1 MSMQTKH
8 RSEIEDSIDYPEDMY
23 EDMYE
28 DEDENPESESDDEY
42 MSDDGMSDEE
52 RYTIYRGLFSKMI
65 RPRKAQQPVKKV
77 EDKIKEDDK
86 VVVFTPIV
94 SPWASVKKQAVQ
106 LLNNIVEQTKQET
119 LWFTKAI
126 TAKPKHEKV
135 VEATSPKYAMCKG
148 FLEGKCRY
156 GTKCR
161 FAHNIKEITYR
172 LCRDDC
178 NLVLNKR
185 AEKTCKF
192 KHSCETNEEYVLRMC
207 GLKSQVSNEEIDSSF
222 EEFCAIKVFTDA
234 QRHAYMNKK
243 AVVKEAPK
251 QYVKWNIP
259 SFKDKTV
266 KIQNVVKVTG
276 PAIVDHHK
284 DYIARKNMMIN
295 TVRDHTKSIKNNVE
309 KINRIK
315 SFNDKVYVDKATK
328 ILIEKN
334 KQMKLTIDKYNI
346 DINTKFVMPV
356 KDVEVVDVVD
366 VVEVVEVVDVVEVVE
381 VVDVVEVVEVAEVV
395 EVVDVTEVVDVVKP
409 SINLWQQR
417 IIDIVNKSPNR
428 YVKQVEPVVV
438 EPVVETVITP
448 TGYGHWVQGNYGDY
462 WQPTSYDW
470 RLRTLPYINH
480 SRNSDECKRFD
491 EPVVVVE
498 PVVVEPVVV
507 EPVVTPRYIQNPWTN
522 FRPYIPKQ
530 EQNTTKTMDTNS
542 TTNDGWITVKPKE
555 KKPVIVVELC
565 RFFKKAGWCRYGNKC
580 YNKH

>member
-1 MSMQTKH
+1 MPTKH

-65 RPRKAQQPVKKV
+65 RPRKSQQPAKKV

-135 VEATSPKYAMCKG
+135 VEAASPKYAMCKG

-222 EEFCAIKVFTDA
+222 EEFCAVKVFTDS

-251 QYVKWNIP
+251 QYVKWTIP
-259 SFKDKTV
+259 SIKDKTV
-266 KIQNVVKVTG
+266 KIQNVIKVTG
-276 PAIVDHHK
+276 PVIVDHHK

-334 KQMKLTIDKYNI
+334 NQMKLTIDKYNI

-356 KDVEVVDVVD
+356 KVVAVAEVADVIEVVKVVEVIEVVKVVDVVD
-366 VVEVVEVVDVVEVVE
+366 VVISEI
-381 VVDVVEVVEVAEVV
+381 
-395 EVVDVTEVVDVVKP
+395 VKP
-409 SINLWQQR
+409 TINVWQQR

-428 YVKQVEPVVV
+428 YVKQVV
-438 EPVVETVITP
+438 
-448 TGYGHWVQGNYGDY
+448 
-462 WQPTSYDW
+462 
-470 RLRTLPYINH
+470 
-480 SRNSDECKRFD
+480 
-491 EPVVVVE
+491 

-507 EPVVTPRYIQNPWTN
+507 VEPNKTVITPRYIQNPWTN

-530 EQNTTKTMDTNS
+530 EVVKIEQNTTNTVDN
-542 TTNDGWITVKPKE
+542 TTDGWITVKSKLK
-555 KKPVIVVELC
+555 KKPVIIVELC
-565 RFFKKAGWCRYGNKC
+565 RFFKNAGWCRYGNTC
-580 YNKH
+580 HRRH